1 MPEVRREGPA
11 HKAWKAKADA
21 LMESDL
27 GSDSETLRGFRELRY
42 YVGVWSGAPGEAEQD
57 ARYFAERVDE
67 AAALIDAAIYQ
78 LELQHWTV

>member
-1 MPEVRREGPA
+1 
-11 HKAWKAKADA
+11 
-21 LMESDL
+21 MESDL

-67 AAALIDAAIYQ
+67 AAALIAAAIYQ
-78 LELQHWTV
+78 LEPQHWTV